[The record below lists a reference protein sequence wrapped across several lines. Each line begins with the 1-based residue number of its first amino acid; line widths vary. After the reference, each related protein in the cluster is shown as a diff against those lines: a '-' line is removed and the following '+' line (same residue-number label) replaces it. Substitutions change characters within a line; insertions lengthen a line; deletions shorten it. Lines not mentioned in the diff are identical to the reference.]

1 MIEATAVE
9 VHVCKADAA
18 APSRNECTAAELPAV
33 QPCGGMS
40 RFQCARTRAGG
51 LVHVQLPTRLAV
63 GTGTGAGAGTGASTG
78 TDGTADERRQPSIV
92 LVDTDCVARPI
103 GNQSINCRAST
114 REIAL
119 ALALTQPFM

>member
-1 MIEATAVE
+1 MPR
-9 VHVCKADAA
+9 HH
-18 APSRNECTAAELPAV
+18 P
-33 QPCGGMS
+33 GMS
-40 RFQCARTRAGG
+40 VLQRNCPPCSPVAVCHVFNAHEHGQAASS
-51 LVHVQLPTRLAV
+51 HVQLPTRLAV
-63 GTGTGAGAGTGASTG
+63 GTGTGAGTGASTG